1 MRCSR
6 QRKQVQALVVTSR
19 LLHWRYAPSCAQSL
33 AHRAKAESQ
42 DCIACTEQRTTPKN
56 AGERYAPRAWRRAPA
71 NTGILAL
78 LSYRGWQ
85 HALAVLLMMQGML
98 SIAQL

>member
-1 MRCSR
+1 M
-6 QRKQVQALVVTSR
+6 
-19 LLHWRYAPSCAQSL
+19 QSL

-42 DCIACTEQRTTPKN
+42 DCITCTDQRTTPKN
-56 AGERYAPRAWRRAPA
+56 AGERDAPRARLRAPA
-71 NTGILAL
+71 NTRILAMQ
-78 LSYRGWQ
+78 SYRGWQ